1 VSTIPSYL
9 LLSRHSVYYFRI
21 VVPDVIRPL
30 FPQREIRRSLQTR
43 CKREALIRGRDILA
57 QVQGLFTQ
65 AFQGSRPPVELL
77 RGAWE
82 AALKLPPRLHQL
94 PDQPLEQSIAEATTT
109 ISVTA
114 FNNQVESQIRP
125 WAIGRSNWLF
135 AGSLRSGKRA
145 AVIMSLIQSCAH
157 ERA

>member
-1 VSTIPSYL
+1 MSTIPSYL

-30 FPQREIRRSLQTR
+30 FAQREIRRSLQTR

-65 AFQGSRPPVELL
+65 AFQGSRPSVELL

-82 AALKLPPRLHQL
+82 A
-94 PDQPLEQSIAEATTT
+94 
-109 ISVTA
+109 
-114 FNNQVESQIRP
+114 
-125 WAIGRSNWLF
+125 G
-135 AGSLRSGKRA
+135 GKRLA
-145 AVIMSLIQSCAH
+145 CWASWLRQQQLVGVPIP
-157 ERA
+157 